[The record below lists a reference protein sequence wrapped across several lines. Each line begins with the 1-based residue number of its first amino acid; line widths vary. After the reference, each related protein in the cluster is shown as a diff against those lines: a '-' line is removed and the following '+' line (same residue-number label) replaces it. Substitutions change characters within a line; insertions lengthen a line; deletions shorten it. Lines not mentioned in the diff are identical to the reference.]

1 MAFHGDFMTVGE
13 LVALL
18 LEQDQS
24 MPVGFQ
30 YQSGDYW
37 RTIVVATPDGVS
49 EENVAYTS
57 YHSSYA
63 LVDPEDADEETETW
77 VVIG

>member
-13 LVALL
+13 LVELL

-24 MPVGFQ
+24 MPVGFK

-37 RTIVVATPDGVS
+37 RTVLVATPDEVG

-57 YHSSYA
+57 YHNSYA
-63 LVDPEDADEETETW
+63 LVDPEDVDEDTETW
-77 VVIG
+77 VAIG